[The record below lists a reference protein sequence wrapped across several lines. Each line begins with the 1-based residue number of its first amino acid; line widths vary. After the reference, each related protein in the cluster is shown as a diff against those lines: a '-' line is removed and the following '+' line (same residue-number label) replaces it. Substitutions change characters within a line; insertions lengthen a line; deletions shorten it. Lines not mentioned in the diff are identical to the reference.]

1 MPEDLSESGMAEWR
15 AGMALLAKEPNVVA
29 KLSGL
34 GTFIHRNDPAHIA
47 GICKETIALFGPSR
61 CLYGSNFPIEK
72 IWTDYPPLIGAF
84 RAALGDYSPAE
95 QADMF
100 CNVAARVYRLG

>member
-1 MPEDLSESGMAEWR
+1 MAEWR
-15 AGMALLAKEPNVVA
+15 AGMALLASEPNIVA

-47 GICKETIALFGPSR
+47 RICRETIALFGPSR
-61 CLYGSNFPIEK
+61 CLYGSNFPIEN
-72 IWTDYPPLIGAF
+72 IWTAYPPLIGAF
-84 RAALGDYSPAE
+84 RAALADYAPAE

-100 CNVAARVYRLG
+100 FNVAARVYRLD

>member
-1 MPEDLSESGMAEWR
+1 MPEDLSEAGMAEWR
-15 AGMALLAKEPNVVA
+15 TGMALLANEPNIFA

-34 GTFIHRNDPAHIA
+34 GTFIHRNDAAHIA
-47 GICKETIALFGPSR
+47 RICQETIALFGPSR

-72 IWTDYPPLIGAF
+72 IWTAYPPLIGAF
-84 RAALGDYSPAE
+84 RAALAGYSPSE

-100 CNVAARVYRLG
+100 CNVAARVYRLN

>member
-1 MPEDLSESGMAEWR
+1 MPEDLSDDGMAEWR
-15 AGMALLAKEPNVVA
+15 AGMALLAREPNIVA

-47 GICKETIALFGPSR
+47 RITGETIALFGPSR

-72 IWTDYPPLIGAF
+72 IWTEYPPLIGAF
-84 RAALGDYSPAE
+84 RTALAGYSPTE

-100 CNVAARVYRLG
+100 CNVAARVYRLA